1 MITYGPGLVSR
12 VSQLRPWWQISEWGL
27 VQRFSF
33 CRHSAADWED
43 ERGSGERRESVL
55 SLTLPHFGH
64 FVLILKY
71 FPKSAPFFFSYWENS
86 SFFFSISRYFFNLL
100 LGMSD
105 TQFQQKT
112 KTDLVILHEWLT
124 HVRVPLSFFLS
135 LSLMYVFSI
144 SRYLYLS
151 ISPLSFFI
159 SLCVSPSHSS
169 VMVGRWG
176 LLGELGVLRRSGR
189 TLTLEM
195 DHTSLSSAKP
205 EAKFKQFRVY
215 SSTW

>member
-1 MITYGPGLVSR
+1 MADQWMRFGSAVQFLQALGPQTERMREEVEKEER
-12 VSQLRPWWQISEWGL
+12 VCCLWL
-27 VQRFSF
+27 Y
-33 CRHSAADWED
+33 
-43 ERGSGERRESVL
+43 
-55 SLTLPHFGH
+55 LTLVTLSWFLNISQNLLLSSS
-64 FVLILKY
+64 LIGRIHH
-71 FPKSAPFFFSYWENS
+71 FFS
-86 SFFFSISRYFFNLL
+86 SISRYFLNLL

>member
-1 MITYGPGLVSR
+1 MADQWMRFGSAVQFLQALGPQTERMREEVEKEER
-12 VSQLRPWWQISEWGL
+12 VCCLWL
-27 VQRFSF
+27 Y
-33 CRHSAADWED
+33 
-43 ERGSGERRESVL
+43 
-55 SLTLPHFGH
+55 LTLVTLSWF
-64 FVLILKY
+64 L
-71 FPKSAPFFFSYWENS
+71 N
-86 SFFFSISRYFFNLL
+86 ISPNLL
-100 LGMSD
+100 LSSSLIGRIHHFFSQFQDIFSICFSVWVTHNFSKRQKQIWLFCMSD
-105 TQFQQKT
+105 WHMSGF
-112 KTDLVILHEWLT
+112 LWA
-124 HVRVPLSFFLS
+124 FLS

>member
-1 MITYGPGLVSR
+1 MADQWMRFGSAVQFLQALGPQTERMREEVEKEER
-12 VSQLRPWWQISEWGL
+12 VCCLWL
-27 VQRFSF
+27 Y
-33 CRHSAADWED
+33 
-43 ERGSGERRESVL
+43 
-55 SLTLPHFGH
+55 LTLVTLSWFLNISQNLLLSSS
-64 FVLILKY
+64 LIGRIHH
-71 FPKSAPFFFSYWENS
+71 FFS
-86 SFFFSISRYFFNLL
+86 SISRYFLNLL

-124 HVRVPLSFFLS
+124 HVWVPLSFSLS

-205 EAKFKQFRVY
+205 EAKFKQLRVY

>member
-1 MITYGPGLVSR
+1 MADQWMRFGSAVQFLQALGPQTERMREEVEKEER
-12 VSQLRPWWQISEWGL
+12 VCCLWL
-27 VQRFSF
+27 Y
-33 CRHSAADWED
+33 
-43 ERGSGERRESVL
+43 
-55 SLTLPHFGH
+55 LTLVTLSWF
-64 FVLILKY
+64 L
-71 FPKSAPFFFSYWENS
+71 N
-86 SFFFSISRYFFNLL
+86 ISPNLL
-100 LGMSD
+100 LSSSLIGRIHNLFSQFQDIFSICFSVWVTHNFSKRQKQIWLFCMSD
-105 TQFQQKT
+105 WHMSGF
-112 KTDLVILHEWLT
+112 LWA
-124 HVRVPLSFFLS
+124 FLS

>member
-1 MITYGPGLVSR
+1 MADQWMRFGSAVQFLQALGPQTERMREEVEKEER
-12 VSQLRPWWQISEWGL
+12 VCCLWL
-27 VQRFSF
+27 Y
-33 CRHSAADWED
+33 
-43 ERGSGERRESVL
+43 
-55 SLTLPHFGH
+55 LTLVTLSWF
-64 FVLILKY
+64 L
-71 FPKSAPFFFSYWENS
+71 N
-86 SFFFSISRYFFNLL
+86 ISQNLL
-100 LGMSD
+100 LSSSLIGRIHNLFSQFQDIFSICFSVWVTHNFSKRQKQIWLFCMSD
-105 TQFQQKT
+105 WHMSGF
-112 KTDLVILHEWLT
+112 LWA
-124 HVRVPLSFFLS
+124 FLS

>member
-1 MITYGPGLVSR
+1 MADQWMRFGSAVQFLQALGPQTERMREEVEKEER
-12 VSQLRPWWQISEWGL
+12 VCCLWL
-27 VQRFSF
+27 Y
-33 CRHSAADWED
+33 
-43 ERGSGERRESVL
+43 
-55 SLTLPHFGH
+55 LTLVTLSWF
-64 FVLILKY
+64 L
-71 FPKSAPFFFSYWENS
+71 N
-86 SFFFSISRYFFNLL
+86 ISPNLL
-100 LGMSD
+100 LSSSLIGRIHHFFSQFQDIFSICFSVWVTHNFSKRQKQIWLFCMSD
-105 TQFQQKT
+105 WHMSGF
-112 KTDLVILHEWLT
+112 LWA
-124 HVRVPLSFFLS
+124 FLS

-205 EAKFKQFRVY
+205 EAKVKQFRVY